1 MNGRGTV
8 EIIIVSIG
16 LSMGIISQQFLSIL
30 VFMAIF
36 TTALVPV
43 TVKLGVDWLER
54 AGELVYMAD
63 DQSVEPEM

>member
-16 LSMGIISQQFLSIL
+16 LSAGVITQELFSIL

-43 TVKLGVDWLER
+43 SMKLGVEWLED
-54 AGELVYMAD
+54 AGEMVYMSTDAN
-63 DQSVEPEM
+63 VE